1 MIIQFLII
9 AISFVIFFLLQK
21 RGWSLSKVIFTG
33 LFAGVLYGLAV
44 SAFFKGQSEN
54 IIQFLDIF
62 RVSYI
67 NLLRMIVIPLI
78 LVSIFGAIIK
88 LNNVGSLG
96 KISVSVIGVL
106 LLMTGFSA
114 AIGIVI
120 ARVFKLD
127 ASVLIKGDQ
136 EESRLQDLIPR
147 NEDLQSQD
155 LGDLLVSFIPK
166 NIFEDLAQLRT
177 TSTIAIVI
185 FAILLAIAALNV
197 MRKNPE
203 FSEPINKASDILN
216 SLIHSL
222 VRIVLAFTPYGI
234 FATIA
239 RAVINTNMTAIVQ
252 LGNFVLASYV
262 ALGLI
267 FVFHLLLV
275 SFTGVNPLTYIKKT
289 FPAFLFAFSS
299 RSSAATIP
307 LTVQVQTEGLG
318 NDKGISNFAAS
329 IGASVG
335 QNACAGLYPA
345 MLAVMVV
352 GAGSLELSFLVQ
364 LIVVIVISS
373 LGVAG
378 VGGGATNAA
387 LIVFGT
393 LGLPIEIVALLISVE
408 AIIDMGRT
416 AINVNGAITAGTI
429 TSRLLTKRQTTE
441 AA

>member
-1 MIIQFLII
+1 MIIQFIFI
-9 AISFVIFFLLQK
+9 VAIFLLFFLLQK
-21 RGWSLSKVIFTG
+21 KGMGLSKVIFIG
-33 LFAGVLYGLAV
+33 LFVGVLYGLIV
-44 SAFFKGQSEN
+44 NAFFKSNGEN
-54 IIQFLDIF
+54 IVQFLDIF
-62 RVSYI
+62 RISYI

-88 LNNVGSLG
+88 LNSVRSLG
-96 KISVSVIGVL
+96 KISFSVIGIL

-114 AIGIVI
+114 IIGIVI
-120 ARVFKLD
+120 ARIFNLD
-127 ASVLIKGDQ
+127 ASVLIKGEQ
-136 EESRLQDLIPR
+136 EESRLQALIPR
-147 NEDLQSQD
+147 NENIQSQD
-155 LGDLLVSFIPK
+155 IGDLLVSFIPK
-166 NIFEDLAQLRT
+166 NIFEDFAQLRT
-177 TSTIAIVI
+177 TSTIAVVI
-185 FAILLAIAALNV
+185 FAILLAVAALNV

-203 FSEPINKASDILN
+203 YAEPINKASDILN

-239 RAVINTNMTAIVQ
+239 RAVINTNMAAIIQ

-262 ALGLI
+262 ALAAI

-275 SFTGVNPLTYIKKT
+275 SLTGINPLTYIKKT
-289 FPAFLFAFSS
+289 FPAFVFAFSS

-307 LTVQVQTEGLG
+307 LTIQVQTEGLG

-352 GAGSLELSFLVQ
+352 GTGSLDMGFMLQ
-364 LIVVIVISS
+364 LILVIIISS
-373 LGVAG
+373 FGVAG

-416 AINVNGAITAGTI
+416 AINVNGAITSGTI
-429 TSRLLTKRQTTE
+429 TSRLFAKQHT
-441 AA
+441 

>member
-1 MIIQFLII
+1 MIIQFII
-9 AISFVIFFLLQK
+9 ITAVFLAFFTLQK
-21 RGWSLSKVIFTG
+21 RGMGLSKVIFIG
-33 LFAGVLYGLAV
+33 LFAGILYGLIVGAI
-44 SAFFKGQSEN
+44 FKSNSEN

-62 RVSYI
+62 RISYI

-88 LNNVGSLG
+88 LNSVSSLG
-96 KISVSVIGVL
+96 KISFSVIGVL
-106 LLMTGFSA
+106 LLMTGVSA
-114 AIGIVI
+114 VIGIVI
-120 ARVFKLD
+120 ARIFKLD
-127 ASVLIKGDQ
+127 ASILIKGEQ
-136 EESRLQDLIPR
+136 EESRLQALMPR
-147 NEDLQSQD
+147 SENIQSQD
-155 LGDLLVSFIPK
+155 LGDLLVSFIPR

-177 TSTIAIVI
+177 TSTIAVVI

-203 FSEPINKASDILN
+203 YADSINKASDILN

-239 RAVINTNMTAIVQ
+239 RAVINTNTAAIVQ

-262 ALGLI
+262 ALAAI

-275 SFTGVNPLTYIKKT
+275 SLTGINPLTYIKKT

-307 LTVQVQTEGLG
+307 LTIQVQTEGLG

-352 GAGSLELSFLVQ
+352 GAGSLEVSFLVQ
-364 LIVVIVISS
+364 LILVIVISS

-393 LGLPIEIVALLISVE
+393 LGLPFEIIALLISVE

-416 AINVNGAITAGTI
+416 AINVNGAITSGTI
-429 TSRLLTKRQTTE
+429 TSRLLARQNT
-441 AA
+441 